1 MMKTRICVFCISLAL
16 IGLVGIDFMEDRS
29 AAAQNEPAAR
39 RADLSLTEIIDRV
52 EQRYDVPGFS
62 AAFRQ
67 KSTIKAMDITDEA
80 TGKLFVKR
88 PGKMRWEYEQ
98 PIPQVIITNGSR
110 LLIHRPEDNQVMLG
124 KSPAFF
130 GDGKGAGFLADIR
143 VLRRKF
149 EITPAPETDP
159 LVYTLRLRPVEETME
174 VSEIYLQIVK
184 ADFIVKRVITF
195 NTYGDETAIE
205 LIDSTFD
212 AIPGDQLFTMGI
224 PEGADVLTLDE
235 P

>member
-1 MMKTRICVFCISLAL
+1 MMKKIALVCSLMVM
-16 IGLVGIDFMEDRS
+16 GLVGSGETFAQETAAAGGS
-29 AAAQNEPAAR
+29 AALA
-39 RADLSLTEIIDRV
+39 ADLPLSEIISRV
-52 EQRYDVPGFS
+52 EQRYDIAGFS
-62 AAFRQ
+62 ADFHQ
-67 KSTIKAMDITDEA
+67 VSTIKAMDISDEA
-80 TGKLFVKR
+80 KGKLFVKR
-88 PGKMRWEYEQ
+88 PGKMRWEYLEPMAQ
-98 PIPQVIITNGSR
+98 IIITNGSR

-159 LVYTLRLRPVEETME
+159 TQYALRLRPLEDAID
-174 VSEIYLQIVK
+174 VSEVTLAISK
-184 ADFIVKRVITF
+184 ADYIIRQVVTI
-195 NTYGDETAIE
+195 NAYGDKTAID

-212 AIPGDQLFTMGI
+212 AIPDDALFTLTI

>member
-1 MMKTRICVFCISLAL
+1 MKNCLRIVSLLL
-16 IGLVGIDFMEDRS
+16 IGVAGIGDLPAQETATPAD
-29 AAAQNEPAAR
+29 AAARQAGAG
-39 RADLSLTEIIDRV
+39 LTEIISRV

-62 AAFRQ
+62 AAFHQ
-67 KSTIKAMDITDEA
+67 LSTIKAMDISDEA

-98 PIPQVIITNGSR
+98 PIPQVIITNGTR
-110 LLIHRPEDNQVMLG
+110 LLVYRPEDNQVMLG

-143 VLRRKF
+143 LLRRKF

-159 LVYTLRLRPVEETME
+159 LLYALRLRPVEGSLD
-174 VSEIYLQIVK
+174 VSEIYLYISKTDYTVK
-184 ADFIVKRVITF
+184 QVITY
-195 NTYGDETAIE
+195 NVYGDKTAIE

-212 AIPGDQLFTMGI
+212 TIPKEGLFDLSI